1 MGNTTKSL
9 EEAKT
14 VFLALL
20 VLGLIGLL
28 FLIIYGNLSGN
39 LGFESESVTIT
50 NETGLSAISKGETV
64 AGAANEGATAFVA
77 TEVFADGN
85 QSNSSQTGLQ
95 KKPSGYTLTVPS
107 ANYSLAS
114 TTGILTN
121 GTVTFQYPNVSV
133 SYTYTRDSI
142 QERNTN
148 VVITNLTGGAVD
160 FFSFSSVWFILLAIT
175 VLIGIVIGVIA
186 LVERVGK
193 GKAGGEG
200 RSQFVN

>member
-1 MGNTTKSL
+1 MKGGLKRMGNASQAL

-20 VLGLIGLL
+20 TIGLIGLL

-39 LGFESESVTIT
+39 LGF
-50 NETGLSAISKGETV
+50 
-64 AGAANEGATAFVA
+64 AANTLGA
-77 TEVFADGN
+77 N
-85 QSNSSQTGLQ
+85 Q
-95 KKPSGYTLTVPS
+95 
-107 ANYSLAS
+107 
-114 TTGILTN
+114 
-121 GTVTFQYPNVSV
+121 
-133 SYTYTRDSI
+133 
-142 QERNTN
+142 TN

-193 GKAGGEG
+193 GGGKF
-200 RSQFVN
+200 SN